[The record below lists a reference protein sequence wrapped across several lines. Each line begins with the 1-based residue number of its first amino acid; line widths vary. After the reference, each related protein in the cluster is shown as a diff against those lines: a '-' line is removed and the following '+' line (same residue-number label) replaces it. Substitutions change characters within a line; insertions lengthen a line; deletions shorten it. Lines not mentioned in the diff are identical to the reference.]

1 MNKKKV
7 LIISFEFPPKVG
19 GAGSVG
25 YDYAIFLKNSGYDV
39 TVIALETS
47 IERNFQEFRVLSVK
61 SPRKVQP
68 LFVYFAFLKIY
79 NKSFDAIILNDAGAS
94 MLGSLFFNKEMK
106 EKSIVFVHGTEDKK
120 LINNRSFLFTFLK
133 IKKRYFRLLEQCKAV
148 IAVGRHL
155 KSKFIGAS
163 GLAFLDNK
171 IEVIT
176 NNVSMPPQEIS
187 STEIETL
194 REGFGGGDS
203 IIILTASRLVKGKGY
218 LRMLKLFSQIIEI
231 EPRYKWIIAGEGDF
245 EKDIRDQ
252 IVGLN
257 IEKNVKLI
265 GAVDKA
271 TLFTYYRTVDLF
283 WMLSEFDEGYP
294 LVYMEAALNG
304 CPVMGNNRGGVRE
317 VVNEYTGY
325 LVNEDSEVLDILKR
339 KTFMSLN
346 KTDIEYQA
354 QLMNKDKRGRILSLI
369 EG

>member
-1 MNKKKV
+1 
-7 LIISFEFPPKVG
+7 
-19 GAGSVG
+19 
-25 YDYAIFLKNSGYDV
+25 
-39 TVIALETS
+39 
-47 IERNFQEFRVLSVK
+47 
-61 SPRKVQP
+61 
-68 LFVYFAFLKIY
+68 
-79 NKSFDAIILNDAGAS
+79 FDAIILNDAGAS

-257 IEKNVKLI
+257 IEK
-265 GAVDKA
+265 
-271 TLFTYYRTVDLF
+271 
-283 WMLSEFDEGYP
+283 
-294 LVYMEAALNG
+294 
-304 CPVMGNNRGGVRE
+304 
-317 VVNEYTGY
+317 
-325 LVNEDSEVLDILKR
+325 
-339 KTFMSLN
+339 
-346 KTDIEYQA
+346 
-354 QLMNKDKRGRILSLI
+354 
-369 EG
+369 